1 MALELGQ
8 YDAVALAD
16 LLKRRELK
24 AVEVLNWSLQQ
35 IDRLNPALNAVIH
48 RFDDM
53 ALATAERWQNALD
66 RGSVTA
72 PLAGVPLLLKD
83 LLAECEGTPFNE
95 GSRACKGY
103 VSRLDT
109 ELVRRYK
116 AGGVVICGKTNT
128 PEFGG
133 SPATEPLLHGA
144 TKNPWDLTRIP
155 GGSSGGSAAA
165 VAAGIVAL
173 GHANDG
179 GGSIRVPASC
189 CGLFGLKAT
198 RGRNPLGP
206 LFGDMGNGIIHEHV
220 VTRTVRDS
228 ATMLDISAGPMP
240 GDPYYPPPPP
250 RPFASEIARPPGK
263 LKIGFL
269 TSVPEGWHR
278 TSALHS
284 DCLTAVQDAASLC
297 SSLGHDVEEIP
308 AARLAYPG
316 VLELF
321 TVVFS
326 SFIAHVVKYWERE
339 LGRTITADELEPAT
353 WGWYQSVAHKS
364 PGEYLQ
370 AVEDMQRFA
379 REIGLWF
386 DAGGY
391 DCLLTPTMS
400 VPPPRLG
407 ELTPRDAQDT
417 TWLDG
422 VMSCACF
429 TCIENLTGQP
439 AMSVP
444 LFWNRENLPI
454 GVQFAGRYGDEAT
467 LLRLA
472 AQLEAAR
479 PWIQRIP
486 GVHASRA

>member
-1 MALELGQ
+1 MALELDR
-8 YDAVALAD
+8 YDAVALAA
-16 LLKRRELK
+16 LLKRRELS
-24 AVEVLNWSLQQ
+24 AVEVLDWTLAQ
-35 IDRLNPALNAVIH
+35 IDRLNPRLNAVIH
-48 RFDDM
+48 RFDGL
-53 ALATAERWQNALD
+53 ARATAEASQRALD
-66 RGSVTA
+66 DGTA
-72 PLAGVPLLLKD
+72 TGPLTGVPLLLKD
-83 LLAECEGTPFNE
+83 LLAEYAGTPFNE
-95 GSRACKGY
+95 GSRACRDY
-103 VSRLDT
+103 VSKIDS

-133 SPATEPLLHGA
+133 SPATEPMLHGA

-220 VTRTVRDS
+220 VTRSVRDS
-228 ATMLDISAGPMP
+228 AVMLDISAGPMP
-240 GDPYYPPPPP
+240 GDPYYPPPPV
-250 RPFASEIARPPGK
+250 RAYAEEIALPPGR
-263 LKIGFL
+263 LRIGFL
-269 TSVPEGWHR
+269 TSIPDGWHR
-278 TSALHS
+278 RSALDP
-284 DCLTAVQDAASLC
+284 DCLAAVQDAAALC
-297 SSLGHDVEEIP
+297 ASLGHEVEEIP
-308 AARLAYPG
+308 ASRLAHAG
-316 VLELF
+316 VLDIF
-321 TVVFS
+321 TIVFS
-326 SFIAHVVKYWERE
+326 SFVAHVVKYWERE
-339 LGRTITADELEPAT
+339 LGRTLTTDDVEPAT
-353 WGWYQSVAHKS
+353 WGWYQSVAQKS
-364 PGEYLQ
+364 PGDYLQ

-379 REIGLWF
+379 RHIGRWYEE
-386 DAGGY
+386 GHY

-400 VPPPRLG
+400 VPPPLLG
-407 ELTPRDAQDT
+407 ALTPSSAADT
-417 TWLDG
+417 AWLDG

-444 LFWNRENLPI
+444 LYWNAQGLPI
-454 GVQFAGRYGDEAT
+454 GVQFAGRYADEAT

-479 PWIQRIP
+479 PWAQRIP
-486 GVHASRA
+486 PVHASRA

>member
-1 MALELGQ
+1 MALELSQ
-8 YDAVALAD
+8 YDAVALAA
-16 LLKRRELK
+16 LLKRKELK
-24 AVEVLNWSLQQ
+24 AVEVLQWSLQQ

-48 RFDDM
+48 RFDAR
-53 ALATAERWQNALD
+53 ALAAAEQCQQALD
-66 RGSVTA
+66 RGAATA

-95 GSRACKGY
+95 GSRACRGY
-103 VSRLDT
+103 VSKLDT

-144 TKNPWDLTRIP
+144 TRNPWNPLHIP

-165 VAAGIVAL
+165 VAAGIVPL

-220 VTRTVRDS
+220 VTRSVRDS
-228 ATMLDISAGPMP
+228 AVMLDISAGPMP
-240 GDPYYPPPPP
+240 GDPYYAPPPA
-250 RPFASEIARPPGK
+250 RPFAEEIALPPGK
-263 LKIGFL
+263 LRIGFL
-269 TSVPEGWHR
+269 TSIPEGWHR
-278 TSALHS
+278 TTALHP
-284 DCLTAVQDAASLC
+284 DCLAAVRDTAALC
-297 SSLGHDVEEIP
+297 TSLGHDVEEIP
-308 AARLAYPG
+308 ASRLAYAG
-316 VLELF
+316 VLDVF

-326 SFIAHVVKYWERE
+326 SFVAHVVKYWERE
-339 LGRTITADELEPAT
+339 LGKTITADELEPAT
-353 WGWYQSVAHKS
+353 WGWVQSVAHKS

-370 AVEDMQRFA
+370 AVEEMQKFA
-379 REIGLWF
+379 RFIGRWYA
-386 DAGGY
+386 DGGY

-400 VPPPRLG
+400 VPPPVLG
-407 ELTPRDAQDT
+407 ALTPKSADDT
-417 TWLDG
+417 SWLDG

-444 LFWNRENLPI
+444 LYWNAQGLPI
-454 GVQFAGRYGDEAT
+454 GAQFAGRYGDEAT

-479 PWIQRIP
+479 PWAQRIP
-486 GVHASRA
+486 PIHATRG